1 MKALKALVIGMD
13 ILIVVGIGLVGYALV
28 RGKQKPQM
36 RQVTLEAREPFA
48 ARVPVPPGARLE
60 QVTASGDRIILRFS
74 GSDGDRLVLLDAETG
89 QPAGTVTLVPD
100 SH

>member
-1 MKALKALVIGMD
+1 MKALKALVFGMG

-28 RGKQKPQM
+28 RGKQKPPMQP
-36 RQVTLEAREPFA
+36 VTLEAHEPFA

-89 QPAGTVTLVPD
+89 RPAGTVTLVPD